1 MQCSRRTAIGSCR
14 LLRTIHV
21 VLLGMPV
28 RVYFRQDETG
38 TDGKGWYKGWQ
49 SAGAAISFGINAV
62 EIPYIA
68 E

>member
-1 MQCSRRTAIGSCR
+1 MQCSRLIVTGSCR
-14 LLRTIHV
+14 LLPMIHA

-28 RVYFRQDETG
+28 GLYFRQDETG